1 MLNFESVVDSRNI
14 EERIEE
20 LESDRQDL
28 LDILE
33 EEETALDDIEPD
45 EDNTDEFEAVKQ
57 ARQALEEFDKYD
69 NDGGDLKKLVALRDD
84 VGSSEWIDG
93 IGLINEDYW
102 VEYVEEMLK
111 DIGDLPSD
119 IPYYIAID
127 WEQTAENIRVDYSSV
142 EYDGDTF
149 YFRA

>member
-93 IGLINEDYW
+93 IDLINEDYW

-119 IPYYIAID
+119 IPYCIAID